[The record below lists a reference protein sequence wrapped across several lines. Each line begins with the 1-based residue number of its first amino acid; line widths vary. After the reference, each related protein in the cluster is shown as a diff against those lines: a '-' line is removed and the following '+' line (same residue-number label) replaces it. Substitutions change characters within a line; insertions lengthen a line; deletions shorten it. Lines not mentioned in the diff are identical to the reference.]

1 MIETP
6 AAKIVLYSPTGVIL
20 PYGPSRR
27 LNLPGGGLDK
37 GELPIDGLAREMEE
51 EIGLPLS
58 ETNPVWIG
66 ERAFHT
72 TSRDGELQRRNWS
85 IFAGTTEF
93 SAEDLMFGDDIQGVV
108 CLSSLELFRNRQ
120 ANHSAK
126 VAVAMADKAMRRF
139 ALR

>member
-1 MIETP
+1 MIDVP
-6 AAKIVLYSPTGVIL
+6 AAKIVLYSPSGVIL
-20 PYGPSRR
+20 PYGPSGR

-37 GELPIDGLAREMEE
+37 DELPIDGLAREMEE

-58 ETNPVWIG
+58 ETNPVWVG

-72 TSRDGELQRRNWS
+72 TTAGGRLERRSWS

-108 CLSSLELFRNRQ
+108 CLSSMELYMNKRANR
-120 ANHSAK
+120 SAK
-126 VAVAMADKAMRRF
+126 VAVAMADKATRGLMRR
-139 ALR
+139 